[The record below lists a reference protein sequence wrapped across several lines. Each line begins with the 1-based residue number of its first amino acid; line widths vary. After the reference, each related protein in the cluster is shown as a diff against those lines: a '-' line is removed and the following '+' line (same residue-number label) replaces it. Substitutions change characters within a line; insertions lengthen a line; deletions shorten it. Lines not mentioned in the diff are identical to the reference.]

1 MSGRKFSPKPSMI
14 PPSHHLLTLRV
25 RHQIPTNRAKNAF
38 MVKPWLLEAAQPYR
52 PVSLTAAAV
61 DSQFYRALKRMFARP
76 NQLCGLGDR
85 LDYAGVFA
93 GTALSDGTMALN
105 PNVVSFKL
113 HVVSMKYLEQL
124 KMIPWFAECEI
135 KHCPDK
141 WSEQMGKFKRGFVKI
156 SCAFPRAQAEDLYKL
171 FYIDGFKRI
180 PAELLSLCSA
190 GSRISRSTPDFLG
203 AIMCGDGA
211 VTDIIIEIALS
222 EQCRGS
228 LVEDGRKF
236 VRYLA
241 APMLDRAGAIAIDI
255 NGFAGFKTFV
265 LHEDPADVSHW
276 GMITLRKT
284 VNTWGQAGLILPT
297 APGSSS
303 PLRTEANRFKTVVV
317 NSSMCVLAYPH
328 KGILTYDD
336 DKQAAMGA
344 NFRNKN
350 FINSRREEIKR
361 HLLDHRVDPNDP
373 NSRGATQDTLLSYCG
388 QGAGNLGLS
397 IVAPDKFLHQMLEL
411 ESCSH
416 SLRIS
421 TKGLGLYTPNRLR
434 PTSGN
439 AVTHRKRHWS
449 SVLHMCL
456 ILQDVFQRTPLQ
468 FEAHVAEWKKFWDEN
483 GLVYLPPGTRFNRDN
498 QQRRGVEELKQHWR
512 DFSQKPKIRAELRGH
527 LPDGSKMRY
536 PMGMQLNFPKLIAKL
551 EQRVVAD
558 APGA

>member
-1 MSGRKFSPKPSMI
+1 ME
-14 PPSHHLLTLRV
+14 
-25 RHQIPTNRAKNAF
+25 
-38 MVKPWLLEAAQPYR
+38 KPWLVEAAQPYR
-52 PVSLTAAAV
+52 PISLTAAAV
-61 DSQFYRALKRMFARP
+61 DSPFYRALKRMFARP
-76 NQLCGLGDR
+76 NQPCGLGDR
-85 LDYAGVFA
+85 IDFAGVFA
-93 GTALSDGTMALN
+93 GTALSDGSMALY
-105 PNVVSFKL
+105 PNVVSFTL
-113 HVVSMKYLEQL
+113 HVVSIKYLEQL
-124 KMIPWFAECEI
+124 KLIPWFAACEI
-135 KHCPDK
+135 INCPDK

-156 SCAFPRAQAEDLYKL
+156 SCAFPRAQAADLYKL

-180 PAELLSLCSA
+180 PAELLNLCSA

-211 VTDIIIEIALS
+211 SEDIVIEIALN

-241 APMLDRAGAIAIDI
+241 APMLDRAGATAIDI

-265 LHEDPADVSHW
+265 LHEDPAVVSHW

-328 KGILTYDD
+328 KGILRHDD
-336 DKQAAMGA
+336 DKQAAKGA
-344 NFRNKN
+344 NFRNQN
-350 FINSRREEIKR
+350 LINSRREEIKR

-373 NSRGATQDTLLSYCG
+373 NSRGATQDSLLLYCG

-397 IVAPDKFLHQMLEL
+397 IVSVDSFLHQMFEL
-411 ESCSH
+411 ESCPQSI
-416 SLRIS
+416 RTS
-421 TKGLGLYTPNRLR
+421 TTGLGLYTPNRLS

-483 GLVYLPPGTRFNRDN
+483 GLVYLPPGTRLSRDK
-498 QQRRGVEELKQHWR
+498 QSEQRRGVEDLKRHWR

-536 PMGMQLNFPKLIAKL
+536 PMGMQLNFPRLIAKL
-551 EQRVVAD
+551 EQRVVAV